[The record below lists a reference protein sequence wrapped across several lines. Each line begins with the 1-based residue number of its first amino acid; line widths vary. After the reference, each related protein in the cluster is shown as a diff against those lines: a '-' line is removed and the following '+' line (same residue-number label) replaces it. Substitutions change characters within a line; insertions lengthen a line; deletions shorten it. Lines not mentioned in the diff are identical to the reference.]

1 MRRSTQAWCEKPRRM
16 IFRVGFALALLF
28 FAGSALQAR
37 AQVTGQ
43 QSGNVCDVQSTLHH
57 VDGLLKQH
65 QEAQARLLLERVQQC
80 PNLTPVE
87 SFNIGWSYGK
97 MHDFK
102 TALNI
107 FARVDADVPDP
118 LTHAYA
124 VALGQFEMGDYSS
137 AVKTL
142 KRVQEKH
149 DLNPDCA
156 NLLAVSYA
164 KLGQYQDAYLILRA
178 QLQEHPRDLFSY
190 LNLITLLTDAG
201 QFAEAKKVATECIT
215 AFPENADA
223 FIVRGATETLLAQL
237 NDARSDFESAVK
249 ISPGKADPRFF
260 LAVTDY
266 KLNNYAAATTELR
279 SAMQAGVTSSDLEY
293 LLAECLLKIDP
304 TKPDAAIA
312 ELDRAIRLDGDSV
325 PARTLRGKLLL
336 AEGNPQKAVAD
347 LEIAHK
353 IDPTMR
359 SATYN
364 LARAYFS
371 VGKREQAQALYQE
384 LQTQTTDT
392 VTELS
397 DRRIKEVLSG
407 GP

>member
-1 MRRSTQAWCEKPRRM
+1 MM
-16 IFRVGFALALLF
+16 FRLGVALMLLF
-28 FAGSALQAR
+28 LAGSVTRVR
-37 AQVTGQ
+37 AQGSGQ
-43 QSGNVCDVQSTLHH
+43 EMGNACDVRDALRR

-65 QEAQARLLLERVQQC
+65 QESEARLLLQKVGQC
-80 PNLTPVE
+80 PNLTQIE
-87 SFNIGWSYGK
+87 TFNIAWSYGK

-102 TALNI
+102 TALKI
-107 FARVDADVPDP
+107 FARVNADVPDP

-124 VALGQFEMGDYSS
+124 VALADFELGDYPS
-137 AVKTL
+137 AIKTL
-142 KRVQEKH
+142 KAAQEKH
-149 DLNPDCA
+149 ELNPDCA

-178 QLQEHPRDLFSY
+178 QLQEHPQDLFSY

-201 QFAEAKKVATECIT
+201 QFAEAQKVATECVT
-215 AFPENADA
+215 VFPHNAEA
-223 FIVRGATETLLAQL
+223 FIVRGATETLQGQL

-249 ISPGKADPRFF
+249 ISPEKADPRFF
-260 LAVTDY
+260 LALTDY
-266 KLNNYAAATTELR
+266 KLNNYAAAAADLR
-279 SAMQAGVTSSDLEY
+279 SALQAGVTSSDLYY
-293 LLAECLLKIDP
+293 LLAECLLKLEP
-304 TKPDAAIA
+304 TKTDAAIA
-312 ELDRAIRLDGDSV
+312 ELDKAIRIDGNSV
-325 PARTLRGKLLL
+325 PARTLRGKLVL
-336 AEGNPQKAVAD
+336 AEGNPQRAVAD

-371 VGKREQAQALYQE
+371 VGKRHEAQGLYQQ

>member
-1 MRRSTQAWCEKPRRM
+1 MRRSTQAWREKPRPM
-16 IFRVGFALALLF
+16 IFRAGFALALLF
-28 FAGSALQAR
+28 FTGSALPAR
-37 AQVTGQ
+37 AQGTVQ
-43 QSGNVCDVQSTLHH
+43 QSGNVCDVRSTLRH
-57 VDGLLKQH
+57 VDGLSKQH

-87 SFNIGWSYGK
+87 TFNIGWSYGK

-142 KRVQEKH
+142 KTAQEKH

-164 KLGQYQDAYLILRA
+164 KLGQYQDAYLILRD
-178 QLQEHPRDLFSY
+178 QLQQHPRDLFSY

-201 QFAEAKKVATECIT
+201 QFAEAKKVATECVT
-215 AFPENADA
+215 VFPQNAEA
-223 FIVRGATETLLAQL
+223 FIVRGATETLLGQL
-237 NDARSDFESAVK
+237 NDARGDFESAVK

-266 KLNNYAAATTELR
+266 KLNNYAAAAAELR

-293 LLAECLLKIDP
+293 LLAECLLKLDP
-304 TKPDAAIA
+304 TKPDVAIA
-312 ELDRAIRLDGDSV
+312 ELDKAIQLDGDSV

-336 AEGNPQKAVAD
+336 AGGNPQKAVAD

-359 SATYN
+359 SAAYN
-364 LARAYFS
+364 LARAYFA
-371 VGKREQAQALYQE
+371 VGKREQAQALYQQ

>member
-1 MRRSTQAWCEKPRRM
+1 MKQCRT
-16 IFRVGFALALLF
+16 IFRVGILLMLF
-28 FAGSALQAR
+28 FSAGSVTWAM
-37 AQVTGQ
+37 AQENGQ
-43 QSGNVCDVQSTLHH
+43 QNGNACDLGNALRR

-65 QEAQARLLLERVQQC
+65 QEAEARLLLQRAERC
-80 PNLTPVE
+80 PNLSQIET
-87 SFNIGWSYGK
+87 FNIGWLYGR

-102 TALNI
+102 TALRI
-107 FARVDADVPDP
+107 FARVDADIPDP

-124 VALGQFEMGDYSS
+124 VALGEFQLGDYPE
-137 AVKTL
+137 AIKTL
-142 KRVQEKH
+142 KAVQEKRA
-149 DLNPDCA
+149 LNADCA

-178 QLQEHPRDLFSY
+178 QLQNHPQDLFAY

-201 QFAEAKKVATECIT
+201 QFAEAQKVATECISV
-215 AFPENADA
+215 FPHNTEA
-223 FIVRGATETLLAQL
+223 FIVRGATETLLGQL
-237 NDARSDFESAVK
+237 NNARSDFESAVK
-249 ISPGKADPRFF
+249 ISPETADPRFF
-260 LAVTDY
+260 LALTDY
-266 KLNNYAAATTELR
+266 KLNNFTAAAADLR
-279 SAMQAGVTSSDLEY
+279 NAMQAGINSSDLRY
-293 LLAECLLKIDP
+293 LLAECLLKINP
-304 TKPDAAIA
+304 TKPEEAIT
-312 ELDRAIRLDGDSV
+312 ELDKAIQLDENSV

-336 AEGNPQKAVAD
+336 AEGSPQKAVAD

-364 LARAYFS
+364 LARADFA
-371 VGKREQAQALYQE
+371 VGKREQAQALYQQ

-397 DRRIKEVLSG
+397 DRRIKQVLSG